1 MMAMSYGYVYVAQI
15 SMGANK
21 NQALKAI
28 AEAENYNGPSLI
40 IAYAPCI
47 SHGIKL
53 GMKSSQDVEKMVV
66 DCGYWHLYRHNP
78 LLKEQGKNPFIL
90 DSKEPNGKFREYLM
104 SEVRYASLAKTFPEQ
119 AEELF
124 ALTEE
129 NAMERLENYK
139 RLAKNE

>member
-1 MMAMSYGYVYVAQI
+1 
-15 SMGANK
+15 
-21 NQALKAI
+21 
-28 AEAENYNGPSLI
+28 
-40 IAYAPCI
+40 
-47 SHGIKL
+47 
-53 GMKSSQDVEKMVV
+53 
-66 DCGYWHLYRHNP
+66 
-78 LLKEQGKNPFIL
+78 
-90 DSKEPNGKFREYLM
+90 M